1 MYNFTLAIYIYTGTR
16 DFLCNV
22 NHTVVNFIALNH
34 CQETPPF
41 YPPEFKAAADA
52 FLQRDFHMSQSE
64 ITVHNVKYVFA
75 YLVDVTSIQ

>member
-1 MYNFTLAIYIYTGTR
+1 MHEFDLAIYIYTGTR
-16 DFLCNV
+16 DFFCNV
-22 NHTVVNFIALNH
+22 NHTVVNFITLNH

-52 FLQRDFHMSQSE
+52 FLQWDFHMSQSE